1 MLAYHRMHLNT
12 HTRQPVSK
20 AYFKAHPEFVSSAIA
35 FVPSVG
41 ILGQIDGVISQ
52 KCRFAELTREDLYA
66 WAKKRTQAE
75 KCKLQIVGVPITKR
89 ARGMMLP
96 AAGGCML
103 SELNSVLAQL
113 GADGTLAT
121 LVDKHFVEPSCS
133 GSGSGD
139 VADLTLNFME
149 LFGLFLLYFG
159 IAALALALAFCGC
172 LKKSARC
179 LRRLR
184 PLVNAYD
191 VDDEG
196 GGGGGGGSG
205 DGDGVGGG
213 YEMQEGGGRGGG
225 RGGDGA
231 SNNPRNAGDR
241 RLSAEPPGYVQP
253 PRDFSAESLPQGD
266 DGVGGETGDAKDKG
280 GEYLDT
286 AGADGTL
293 AASASAGG
301 P

>member
-1 MLAYHRMHLNT
+1 MHLNT
-12 HTRQPVSK
+12 HTCRQPVSK
-20 AYFKAHPEFVSSAIA
+20 AYFKAHPEFLSSAIT

-66 WAKKRTQAE
+66 WAKKKTQAE

-121 LVDKHFVEPSCS
+121 LIDKHFVEPSCS

-149 LFGLFLLYFG
+149 LFGLFLVYFG

-184 PLVNAYD
+184 SSVKAYD

-196 GGGGGGGSG
+196 GGGSG
-205 DGDGVGGG
+205 DGDGAGGG

-225 RGGDGA
+225 RGDDGE
-231 SNNPRNAGDR
+231 SNNPRIAGDR
-241 RLSAEPPGYVQP
+241 RLGAAPGYIQP

-266 DGVGGETGDAKDKG
+266 DGVGGETGDDKDKG

-286 AGADGTL
+286 VGADGTL
-293 AASASAGG
+293 AASAGRAETDAPPALGNK
-301 P
+301 